1 MPEFRQKNIIERNL
15 KGEGSLVNLPR
26 DEKGRFVSNNQLPKK
41 LKKQVG
47 YDNFQPRS
55 IKLKKVKGTYGTYKV
70 KEKLIPD
77 NVKSLIYI
85 CVTIGSLIV
94 FF

>member
-1 MPEFRQKNIIERNL
+1 MPEIRQKNILERNL
-15 KGEGSLVNLPR
+15 KGEGSLVDLPR
-26 DEKGRFVSNNQLPKK
+26 DEKGRFVSKNQLPKK
-41 LKKQVG
+41 LRKQGG
-47 YDNFQPRS
+47 YDDFPPRS
-55 IKLKKVKGTYGTYKV
+55 IKLKKVKGTYGTYEV

-85 CVTIGSLIV
+85 GVTIGSLIV

>member
-1 MPEFRQKNIIERNL
+1 MTHKQKNILERNL
-15 KGEGSLVNLPR
+15 TGEGHFNNLPR
-26 DEKGRFVSNNQLPKK
+26 DEKGRFVSKNQLPKK
-41 LKKQVG
+41 LKKQER
-47 YDNFQPRS
+47 YDDFESRS

-77 NVKSLIYI
+77 NVKSLLYI
-85 CVTIGSLIV
+85 CLTIGSLIV